1 MVSACCRVVLPPLW
15 HIITPPFT
23 PYHVIPNRPDHAAL
37 RAGSLWMAAWADAP
51 LDGVETHPNLVG
63 LGVVDCLPPGFAAA
77 AYRAAGL
84 SICQR
89 RGILSVTT
97 SAPPPTPRPGCAG
110 PPCLR
115 AFTGP
120 GAAPPRWA
128 PLPPPSSVPFRCG
141 RCGRRNRRPGRQ
153 PWLRHVSGRPGP
165 RRSGRT
171 PEPWGRRRSAESRA
185 APWPW
190 SRSLPRSGVQF
201 GSFPSRW

>member
-23 PYHVIPNRPDHAAL
+23 PYHVIPNRPDPAAL

-97 SAPPPTPRPGCAG
+97 SAPPRLAPGVPGHHVSVLSPALALHRRVGRPCRHH
-110 PPCLR
+110 PPCHSD
-115 AFTGP
+115 AAAVAGETVAQAGSP
-120 GAAPPRWA
+120 G
-128 PLPPPSSVPFRCG
+128 
-141 RCGRRNRRPGRQ
+141 
-153 PWLRHVSGRPGP
+153 
-165 RRSGRT
+165 
-171 PEPWGRRRSAESRA
+171 
-185 APWPW
+185 
-190 SRSLPRSGVQF
+190 
-201 GSFPSRW
+201 